1 MSRYAR
7 RAPRYP
13 RRAGRLA
20 LRAGSLAVALG
31 VWQLLTSLDI
41 DLWLR
46 FSQFPTVT
54 DVARTFA
61 DRLSGPDYWTDLTD
75 SLTRI
80 LSGFLLAAVLGVATG
95 VLVARSRLAEDLLGP
110 VLEVIRPIP
119 AIALVPVAILLFPSN
134 EQGIVFITF
143 TAAFFPVLVST
154 RHAVRALTPAWEEA
168 VLTMGGGRSRI
179 LASVVLPGAL
189 PGIFGGLSVGIGVSW
204 ICVISAEMISGQYGV
219 GYRTWQDYTVVDYPG
234 VFVGMVTIGI
244 LGWLTSTAVEALG
257 RRLTRWLPRTS
268 YDVGSGPRP
277 RAARS
282 RGTAPP
288 APAGK
293 GAVAIEAAD
302 ERAADEEA
310 VHDRPKDKGSDSRT
324 EEARDEHLV

>member
-1 MSRYAR
+1 MSRY
-7 RAPRYP
+7 PG
-13 RRAGRLA
+13 RAGRLA
-20 LRAGSLAVALG
+20 LRAGSLAAALG
-31 VWQLLTSLDI
+31 LWQLLTTLDV

-46 FSQFPTVT
+46 FAQFPTVT

-61 DRLSGPDYWTDLTD
+61 GRLSGPDYWTDLTD

-80 LSGFLLAAVLGVATG
+80 VTGFLLAAVLGVATG

-110 VLEVIRPIP
+110 VVEVVRPVP

-134 EQGIVFITF
+134 EQGIVFITC

-154 RHAVRALTPAWEEA
+154 RHAVRALAPVWEEA
-168 VLTMGGGRSRI
+168 VRTMGGGRWRI
-179 LASVVLPGAL
+179 LSSVVLPGAL

-219 GYRTWQDYTVVDYPG
+219 GYRTWQDYTIVDYPG
-234 VFVGMVTIGI
+234 VFVGMVTIGL
-244 LGWLTSTAVEALG
+244 LGWLTSTSVELVG

-268 YDVGSGPRP
+268 YVPGARPRP
-277 RAARS
+277 ARARATT
-282 RGTAPP
+282 TATR
-288 APAGK
+288 PAGPD
-293 GAVAIEAAD
+293 A
-302 ERAADEEA
+302 
-310 VHDRPKDKGSDSRT
+310 

>member
-1 MSRYAR
+1 MSRYV
-7 RAPRYP
+7 
-13 RRAGRLA
+13 
-20 LRAGSLAVALG
+20 LRVASLAAALG
-31 VWQLLTSLDI
+31 AWQLLTSLKV

-54 DVARTFA
+54 DIAHAFA
-61 DRLSGPDYWTDLTD
+61 DRISGDDYWTDLAD

-80 LSGFLLAAVLGVATG
+80 LTGFVLAAVLGVATG

-134 EQGIVFITF
+134 EQGIVFITC
-143 TAAFFPVLVST
+143 TAAFFPVMVST
-154 RHAVRALTPAWEEA
+154 RHAVRALTPVWEEA
-168 VLTMGGGRSRI
+168 VQTMGGGRWRI

-219 GYRTWQDYTVVDYPG
+219 GYRTWQDYTIVNYPG
-234 VFVGMVTIGI
+234 VFVGMVTIGV
-244 LGWLTSTAVEALG
+244 LGWVTSTAVEFLG

-268 YDVGSGPRP
+268 YVPGGRP
-277 RAARS
+277 RTPVAAVV
-282 RGTAPP
+282 APV
-288 APAGK
+288 
-293 GAVAIEAAD
+293 AVAAD
-302 ERAADEEA
+302 GESQQQ
-310 VHDRPKDKGSDSRT
+310 SDAQQQGRSDT
-324 EEARDEHLV
+324 DQEARDEHFV

>member
-1 MSRYAR
+1 MSRPAKTGAR
-7 RAPRYP
+7 RVRSPGSQPAARY
-13 RRAGRLA
+13 A
-20 LRAGSLAVALG
+20 LRALSLVAALG
-31 VWQLLTSLDI
+31 LWQLLTSQDV

-54 DVARTFA
+54 DVAHAFA
-61 DRLSGPDYWTDLTD
+61 DRVTGPDYWTDLTD

-80 LSGFLLAAVLGVATG
+80 LTGFLLAAVAGVAVG
-95 VLVARSRLAEDLLGP
+95 ILVARSRPAEDLLGP
-110 VLEVIRPIP
+110 VLEVVRPIP

-154 RHAVRALTPAWEEA
+154 RHAVRALTPVWEEA
-168 VLTMGGGRSRI
+168 VRTMGGGRWRV

-219 GYRTWQDYTVVDYPG
+219 GYRTWQDYTVVNYPG
-234 VFVGMVTIGI
+234 VFVGMATIGV
-244 LGWLTSTAVEALG
+244 LGWLTSTAVELVG
-257 RRLTRWLPRTS
+257 RRLTHWLPRTS
-268 YDVGSGPRP
+268 YTAGSRPPRP
-277 RAARS
+277 TR
-282 RGTAPP
+282 
-288 APAGK
+288 APA
-293 GAVAIEAAD
+293 APAAPVTATAEA
-302 ERAADEEA
+302 
-310 VHDRPKDKGSDSRT
+310 

>member
-1 MSRYAR
+1 MSRPAKADGR
-7 RAPRYP
+7 RRTRAPGSRPPATRY
-13 RRAGRLA
+13 A
-20 LRAGSLAVALG
+20 LRALSLVGALTL
-31 VWQLLTSLDI
+31 WQLLTSLDV
-41 DLWLR
+41 DVWLR

-54 DVARTFA
+54 DVGHAFA
-61 DRLSGPDYWTDLTD
+61 DRISGPDYWTDLTD

-80 LSGFLLAAVLGVATG
+80 LTGFLLAAVLGVAVG
-95 VLVARSRLAEDLLGP
+95 ILVARSRLAEDLLGP
-110 VLEVIRPIP
+110 VLEVVRPIP

-154 RHAVRALTPAWEEA
+154 RHAVRALTPVWEEA
-168 VLTMGGGRSRI
+168 VRTMGGGRWRV

-234 VFVGMVTIGI
+234 VFVGMATIGV
-244 LGWLTSTAVEALG
+244 LGWLTSTAVELVG
-257 RRLTRWLPRTS
+257 RRLTHWLPRTS
-268 YDVGSGPRP
+268 YAPVPRP
-277 RAARS
+277 RAPRA
-282 RGTAPP
+282 AA
-288 APAGK
+288 APAAPVTATATAK
-293 GAVAIEAAD
+293 A
-302 ERAADEEA
+302 
-310 VHDRPKDKGSDSRT
+310 

>member
-1 MSRYAR
+1 MSRP
-7 RAPRYP
+7 APRV
-13 RRAGRLA
+13 GRYA
-20 LRAGSLAVALG
+20 LRLLSLAAALG
-31 VWQLLTSLDI
+31 LWQLLTSQDV

-54 DVARTFA
+54 EVAHAFA
-61 DRLSGPDYWTDLTD
+61 DRLAGGDYWTDLAD

-80 LSGFLLAAVLGVATG
+80 LTGFLLAAVLGVATG

-110 VLEVIRPIP
+110 VLEVVRPIP

-154 RHAVRALTPAWEEA
+154 RHAVRALTPVWEEA
-168 VLTMGGGRSRI
+168 VSTMGGGRWRI
-179 LASVVLPGAL
+179 LGSVVLPGAL

-219 GYRTWQDYTVVDYPG
+219 GYRTWQDYTIVNYPG
-234 VFVGMVTIGI
+234 VFVGMVTIGV
-244 LGWLTSTAVEALG
+244 LGWLTSTAVELLG

-268 YDVGSGPRP
+268 YVPGARLRTPKAGAPTPS
-277 RAARS
+277 AA
-282 RGTAPP
+282 
-288 APAGK
+288 APA
-293 GAVAIEAAD
+293 A
-302 ERAADEEA
+302 
-310 VHDRPKDKGSDSRT
+310 KGSARRGSVLGGSPRRGSASSA

>member
-143 TAAFFPVLVST
+143 TAAYFPVLVST

-268 YDVGSGPRP
+268 YDVGAGPRP

-282 RGTAPP
+282 EGTAPP
-288 APAGK
+288 APVAK
-293 GAVAIEAAD
+293 GSVAIGATD
-302 ERAADEEA
+302 ERAADEQA